1 MRTPR
6 LVLLAAM
13 LLFASVL
20 LDTGLRSAAQQAGSA
35 AADTDDGATAWVCPM
50 HPDYTSEIE
59 GTCPRC
65 GMKLVHG
72 APFDVRDYA
81 LDFRTV
87 PSVVK
92 AGQKTTFFFNIYHP
106 GTGQPITKFESVHER
121 QYHLFVISQNMEYF
135 THIHPDEQADGTWK
149 IETALPKPGYYKVL
163 SDFLP
168 SGGSSQFLA
177 RPLVTVGYTGDLEGD
192 SAHLVADTELTKTVD
207 DLTATVSFDPPTFV
221 VGQYGHM
228 TFHLTDSATHR
239 PVTDLQTYLGAF
251 GHTLIMSEDMSEYVH
266 AHPLDILAMP
276 DDDGGPP
283 VFLIPPGADLEKLRG
298 GPDVTFEGLMPK
310 PGLYRAWTQFR
321 RGDKLHTI
329 PVTFNVVPAP

>member
-6 LVLLAAM
+6 LVLLAAT

-20 LDTGLRSAAQQAGSA
+20 LDTGLRSTARQSGSA
-35 AADTDDGATAWVCPM
+35 GADTGDGATAWVCPM
-50 HPDYTSEIE
+50 HPDYTADVD

-92 AGQKTTFFFNIYHP
+92 VGQKTTFFFNIYHP

-135 THIHPDEQADGTWK
+135 AHIHPDEQPDGTWK

-177 RPLVTVGYTGDLEGD
+177 RPLVTAGYTGDLEGD

-207 DLTATVSFDPPTFV
+207 DLTATVSFDPPTV
-221 VGQYGHM
+221 RRRAVR
-228 TFHLTDSATHR
+228 THDVPSHR
-239 PVTDLQTYLGAF
+239 QCHASPRARLADLSRRVRA
-251 GHTLIMSEDMSEYVH
+251 H
-266 AHPLDILAMP
+266 AHH
-276 DDDGGPP
+276 
-283 VFLIPPGADLEKLRG
+283 ERG
-298 GPDVTFEGLMPK
+298 HVRV
-310 PGLYRAWTQFR
+310 RARASARHSRDAR
-321 RGDKLHTI
+321 R
-329 PVTFNVVPAP
+329 